1 METKGRT
8 VEEAVAEALK
18 ELNVTEDEVDITII
32 DVGSKGGLFGIG
44 AKPARVKV
52 ELKPA
57 PPAPIDPMQLAI
69 DFIEEVVVS
78 MGLELNITK
87 NKRDR
92 HLYLNLT
99 GENIGILIGKRGSTL
114 DALQYL
120 ANLAANRTDAPNITV
135 ILDSENYRRRR
146 RDTLEALAIGVS
158 KKVKATRKPI
168 SLEPMSRY
176 DRHIIHS
183 FLQNSRQ
190 VRTHSEGDEPYRY
203 VMVSPK

>member
-8 VEEAVAEALK
+8 VEDAVAEALR
-18 ELNVTEDEVDITII
+18 ELNVTEDEVDVSII

-52 ELKPA
+52 TLK
-57 PPAPIDPMQLAI
+57 PAPIDPMQLAI
-69 DFIEEVVVS
+69 NFIEEVVTS
-78 MGLELNITK
+78 MGLDLNITK

-99 GENIGILIGKRGSTL
+99 GENIGILIGKRGATL

-120 ANLAANRTDAPNITV
+120 ANLAANRTDTQKITV

-158 KKVKATRKPI
+158 KKVKATKKPR

-190 VRTHSEGDEPYRY
+190 VRTHSEGNEPYRY
-203 VMVSPK
+203 VMISPK

>member
-1 METKGRT
+1 MEKKGKT
-8 VEEAVAEALK
+8 VEEAIAEAIK

-32 DVGSKGGLFGIG
+32 DSGSKGGLFGIG
-44 AKPARVKV
+44 AKPAIIRAT
-52 ELKPA
+52 LKP
-57 PPAPIDPMQLAI
+57 PPLDQMEVATNFVQ
-69 DFIEEVVVS
+69 EVVAS
-78 MGLELNITK
+78 MGLELNITI

-99 GENIGILIGKRGSTL
+99 GENIGILIGKRGATL

-120 ANLAANRTDAPNITV
+120 ANLAANRTGPHKITV

-146 RDTLEALAIGVS
+146 RDTLEALAIGIS

-183 FLQNSRQ
+183 FLQSSRQ
-190 VRTHSEGDEPYRY
+190 VTTHSMGDEPYRY